1 MEAVQRITAYRAI
14 LENEEPTSRFAH
26 NPRRPDKAEDEY
38 EVMQVP
44 TVEYVHEW
52 LTEWGGSEDVTRAM
66 LHAVPAQAL
75 HATIDFLTPENR
87 ARFGGVP
94 LHTTF
99 LQRLPFVRTRF
110 WNYLP
115 LTPLAVE
122 THDLR
127 GADVI
132 VSSSHAFAKGV
143 LTTAEQLHVSY
154 VHSPMRYAWD
164 LHHQYL
170 QDYGLDRGPKGLL
183 ARYLFHR
190 LRQWDRHTANN
201 VDLFLANSR
210 HVQRRIW
217 RAYRRPSRVLYPP
230 VAVRR
235 FAFEP
240 RKGDYYVTVSRLV
253 SYKRIDLL
261 LEAFRAM
268 PQRKLVVIGDGPEAP
283 RLRAMCPPN
292 VELLGYQPGEVVQ
305 QYLGGARAF
314 VFAALEDFGISPV
327 EAQACGTPV
336 IAYGVGGATE
346 TVRDLRSAAQP
357 TGLLF
362 PEQTPDSL
370 REAVLAFEEASIDPQ
385 DCREWAETFDE
396 SRFEVG
402 WRGVLQQAWEAWSR
416 EPASVEALLVDRPA
430 GAAVMPC

>member
-1 MEAVQRITAYRAI
+1 MAATP
-14 LENEEPTSRFAH
+14 LPL
-26 NPRRPDKAEDEY
+26 PDAR
-38 EVMQVP
+38 VA
-44 TVEYVHEW
+44 YVHEW

-66 LHAVPAQAL
+66 LQAVPGVAL
-75 HATIDFLTPENR
+75 HATVDFLSPQNR
-87 ARFGGVP
+87 ARFGDVP
-94 LHTTF
+94 IRTTF
-99 LQRLPFVRTRF
+99 LQRAPWARTRF

-115 LTPLAVE
+115 VTPLAVE

-164 LHHQYL
+164 LHHEYL
-170 QDYGLDRGPKGLL
+170 ADYRLDRGAKGLL

-190 LRQWDRHTANN
+190 LRQWDRQTANN

-217 RAYRRPSRVLYPP
+217 RAYRRFAQVLYPP
-230 VAVRR
+230 VAVDR
-235 FAFEP
+235 FRFQPA
-240 RKGDYYVTVSRLV
+240 KGDHYVTVSRLV
-253 SYKRIDLL
+253 SYKRVDLL

-268 PQRKLVVIGDGPEAP
+268 PRRRLVVVGDGPEMP

-292 VELLGYQPGEVVQ
+292 VELMGFQPDEVVQ
-305 QYLGGARAF
+305 QQLGSARAF
-314 VFAALEDFGISPV
+314 LFAAHEDFGISPV

-336 IAYGVGGATE
+336 IAYGVGGSRE
-346 TVRDLRSAAQP
+346 TVRDLRSEVRP

-362 PEQTPDSL
+362 DAQTPAAL
-370 REAVLAFEEASIDPQ
+370 QAAIEAFDAAAIDPQ
-385 DCREWAETFDE
+385 DCRRWAEGFGE
-396 SRFEVG
+396 AVFRERFA
-402 WRGVLQQAWEAWSR
+402 RILDEAWTAWRRDPS
-416 EPASVEALLVDRPA
+416 SVEAALGLGGGLRAPSRELQA
-430 GAAVMPC
+430 

>member
-1 MEAVQRITAYRAI
+1 
-14 LENEEPTSRFAH
+14 
-26 NPRRPDKAEDEY
+26 
-38 EVMQVP
+38 MQVP
-44 TVEYVHEW
+44 RVGYVHEW

-66 LHAVPAQAL
+66 LQAVPGTAL
-75 HATIDFLTPENR
+75 HATIDVLKAEHR
-87 ARFGGVP
+87 ARFGAIP
-94 LHTTF
+94 IRTTF
-99 LQRLPFVRTRF
+99 LQQAPFVRTRF

-164 LHHQYL
+164 LHHEYL
-170 QDYGLDRGPKGLL
+170 ADYRLDRGPKGML

-190 LRQWDRHTANN
+190 LRQWDRQTANN

-217 RAYRRPSRVLYPP
+217 RAYRRLARVLYPP
-230 VAVRR
+230 VAVGR
-235 FAFEP
+235 FRFEP
-240 RKGDYYVTVSRLV
+240 VKGDHYVTVSRLV
-253 SYKRIDLL
+253 SYKRVDLL
-261 LEAFRAM
+261 LAAFREM
-268 PQRKLVVIGDGPEAP
+268 PQRKLVVVGDGPEMP

-292 VELLGYQPGEVVQ
+292 VELLGFQPDAVVQ
-305 QYLGGARAF
+305 QQLGNARAF
-314 VFAALEDFGISPV
+314 LFAAHEDFGISPV

-336 IAYGVGGATE
+336 IAYGVGGSRE
-346 TVRDLRSAAQP
+346 TVRDVRSETHP

-362 PEQTPDSL
+362 AEQSPAGL
-370 REAVLAFEEASIDPQ
+370 KAAVEAFDAVSIDPH
-385 DCREWAETFDE
+385 DCRRWAESFDE
-396 SRFEVG
+396 PLFQERFRNILE
-402 WRGVLQQAWEAWSR
+402 QAWSAWRLDPSR
-416 EPASVEALLVDRPA
+416 VESALGLEGGLQAPPRA
-430 GAAVMPC
+430 LQA